1 MRSRTNSVQIILA
14 SILSLLLVLMLVLL
28 GYKFL
33 SNNQVA
39 DEPNEPVTQNPDS
52 DTENPVTEDLVNE
65 DEPVVVNEAKRA
77 KILANGDLLIHPS
90 LFADAYD
97 VESDTFDFN
106 HQYRLLLLY

>member
-77 KILANGDLLIHPS
+77 KILANGDLLITS
-90 LFADAYD
+90 GIGRISTGDKVSIKEVDYG
-97 VESDTFDFN
+97 TTN
-106 HQYRLLLLY
+106 